1 MFFGVAGI
9 NTKVVVE
16 YAAPLIAF
24 SLLGILITWAVLFV
38 LGPAMNKDSWF
49 ERSIFVYGY
58 ATGVFAI
65 GFLLLRIVDP
75 ENESKTLN
83 DTAVTTP
90 FLTPMETF
98 VWAAGPAMLLGG
110 QQWTFI
116 GIFAAV
122 FFGCLIVA
130 IALKWWYAKI
140 PLSERKAIHSVEPID
155 VE

>member
-1 MFFGVAGI
+1 M
-9 NTKVVVE
+9 
-16 YAAPLIAF
+16 
-24 SLLGILITWAVLFV
+24 
-38 LGPAMNKDSWF
+38 
-49 ERSIFVYGY
+49 YGY